1 MKDGSRNTSRN
12 PHFKKILSLAEEVLV
27 TGKNIRSKKANNIT
41 YLSAAIAEFI
51 RQEMLLS
58 ESSFSF
64 ESVFSHPS
72 KVDFIRQAKKAGY
85 KTYFY
90 FIATQDYQINQE
102 RVLNRVQ
109 LGEHDVPPDKIRD
122 RYYKTMHNLY
132 EALRL
137 ADRAFL
143 LIIQNIQRL
152 THTRCSSKKAQ
163 INYIL
168 KPTKFQ
174 NGFGCS
180 C

>member
-1 MKDGSRNTSRN
+1 M
-12 PHFKKILSLAEEVLV
+12 
-27 TGKNIRSKKANNIT
+27 TGKNIRSKEANNIT

-72 KVDFIRQAKKAGY
+72 KVDFIRQAKEAGY

-122 RYYKTMHNLY
+122 RYYKTMDNLY

-137 ADRAFL
+137 TDRAFL
-143 LIIQNIQRL
+143 FDNSEYSEAHTYQMFVGKSSDQLHFETDKIPEWFRLFVLDKMQN
-152 THTRCSSKKAQ
+152 
-163 INYIL
+163 
-168 KPTKFQ
+168 
-174 NGFGCS
+174 
-180 C
+180 